1 MSDFFKKLNVL
12 VKASLNELAD
22 VESHVRRWQRAS
34 GKPGVDVERDVRALR
49 ERVDEALAYEDELAA
64 RVQALQVEL
73 EQWDTAADE
82 AVAAGQDEKARYAVE
97 QVQRVNQRLA
107 LAESDL
113 REHRLVTQEL
123 IARVN
128 QLEAVVA
135 DVRRSEAEA
144 APESPESSEGLERA
158 GRVVAEVLNDMRQK
172 ITEMSEMIG
181 PAVAAGEEAEETEV
195 QPDDAAVADD
205 LARRRERLSKK

>member
-12 VKASLNELAD
+12 VKASLNELVD
-22 VESHVRRWQRAS
+22 VESHVRRWQRTS
-34 GKPGVDVERDVRALR
+34 GKPGVDVERDVRTLR
-49 ERVDEALAYEDELAA
+49 ERVDEALAYEDELVA
-64 RVQALQVEL
+64 RVQALQAEL

-97 QVQRVNQRLA
+97 QVQRVNRRLA

-113 REHRLVTQEL
+113 REHRLVTQQL

-144 APESPESSEGLERA
+144 APESPEASEGLERA
-158 GRVVAEVLNDMRQK
+158 GRIVAEVLNDMRQK

-181 PAVAAGEEAEETEV
+181 PAGAAGEAAEESEV

>member
-22 VESHVRRWQRAS
+22 VESHVRRWQRAP

-49 ERVDEALAYEDELAA
+49 QRVDEALAYEDELVA